1 MLVDPGRSAPG
12 NIASRWTWSA
22 DVGPDPTRR
31 QEHYIKNVEDLNMK
45 NTGYA
50 FGAVV
55 AALLLSPLTAPVALA
70 QETDA
75 SGLEEIVVLGSRRQ
89 DSSAEDLP
97 VPVSVIS
104 GDDFLNQ
111 GTPDIVDQLARLVP
125 SYNVNQQPISDAAT
139 LVRPANLRGLPPDST
154 LVLVNGKRRHRAA
167 VITFL
172 GGGVNDGSQGP
183 DISAIPS
190 IALKRVEV
198 LHDGAAAQYGSD
210 AIAGVINFVLKD
222 APEGGS
228 VEARWGQFY
237 EGDGDTFN
245 VAANVGLPLTEA
257 GFANFS
263 FEYKEANPTSR
274 SVQRGDAQG
283 LIAAGNTAVRTP
295 YAQIW
300 GAPEF
305 RYDYKFFGNVGIEL
319 GNGSEAYAFG
329 NYAEREVEGGFF
341 FRNPNNRGGIFD
353 GPVLEDGTH
362 TIKVADLSADGMSGN
377 CPVVRIADNAPD
389 AAALAAVAANPN
401 CFAFNERFPG
411 GFTPQFGG
419 VMTDYSFALGTRGE
433 TAGGWFYDLSAVF
446 GENSV
451 DFFMKNTI
459 NPQLA
464 RQETNIPTQY
474 RPGSYTEQ
482 DRTFNLDVSR
492 PFDMGAFSS
501 PVNVAFG
508 AEYREEEFE
517 IEAGGVNAWFVDD
530 SLAAQGFGIGSNG
543 FPGFSPR
550 IAGKSSGH
558 SWAAYLD
565 VETNITDNFLLNGA
579 VRYEDHENFGD
590 TIDGKVSARVDL
602 TDAVALRGSASTG
615 FRVPTVGQASVRNV
629 TTAFT
634 GGVLADEATLPPT
647 NPISAQKGG
656 VPLTPEES
664 VNFTGG
670 VVLSLADLSVTL
682 DYYHIEVQDR
692 IALTS
697 TQALTAADI
706 SALLA
711 QGVSDASSYS
721 GVRFF
726 TNDFDTTTQ
735 GIDLVATYP
744 VAMMG
749 GETLF
754 SFTGNWTDTK
764 VDAFNP
770 DIIGATRVRQLEE
783 AIPDIRFS
791 LSASHQRGPWR
802 FLARGYHYGGFYE
815 AHVNAGS
822 LPINAKSRWF
832 MDLEGA
838 YTFNDA
844 VTIVAGAQNLFD
856 EYPTANPWEGIVGAR
871 YPESS
876 PYGFNGGFYY
886 MRAIW
891 QFN

>member
-1 MLVDPGRSAPG
+1 MSRLGK
-12 NIASRWTWSA
+12 IASRWVWSA
-22 DVGPDPTRR
+22 DFGNVQRGGG
-31 QEHYIKNVEDLNMK
+31 KNATFKSMEDLSMK
-45 NTGYA
+45 NTSYA
-50 FGAVV
+50 LGAVM
-55 AALLLSPLTAPVALA
+55 AGLLLSPPTAPVAPA
-70 QETDA
+70 QDADA

-111 GTPDIVDQLARLVP
+111 GTTDIVDQLARLVP

-139 LVRPANLRGLPPDST
+139 FIRPANLRGLPPDAT

-198 LHDGAAAQYGSD
+198 LHDGASAQYGSD

-245 VAANVGLPLTEA
+245 VAANVGLPLTDA

-263 FEYKEANPTSR
+263 FEYKEADPTSR
-274 SVQRGDAQG
+274 SVQRGDAIG
-283 LIAAGNTAVRTP
+283 LIDAGNTAVRTP

-341 FRNPNNRGGIFD
+341 FRNPNTRPAIFD
-353 GPVLEDGTH
+353 GPVLADGTH

-377 CPVVRIADNAPD
+377 CPVVRIVDNAPD
-389 AAALAAVAANPN
+389 PAALAAVAADPN

-446 GENSV
+446 GENSI

-464 RQETNIPTQY
+464 RQETNIPTEY
-474 RPGSYTEQ
+474 RPGTYREQ
-482 DRTFNLDVSR
+482 DHTFNLDISR
-492 PFDMGAFSS
+492 PLDIGAFSS

-508 AEYREEEFE
+508 AEYREEEFK
-517 IEAGGVNAWFVDD
+517 IEAGGVNSWFLDER
-530 SLAAQGFGIGSNG
+530 LTRQGFGVGSNG
-543 FPGFSPR
+543 FSGFNPR
-550 IAGKSSGH
+550 AAGKNSRH
-558 SWAAYLD
+558 SWAAYLEL
-565 VETNITDNFLLNGA
+565 ETNITDNFLLNGA
-579 VRYEDHENFGD
+579 VRYEDYENFGD
-590 TIDGKVSARVDL
+590 TIDGKVSARLQV
-602 TDAVALRGSASTG
+602 TDALAIRGSASTG
-615 FRVPTVGQASVRNV
+615 FRVPTVGQANVRNV

-634 GGVLADEATLPPT
+634 NGVLADEATLPPT

-697 TQALTAADI
+697 TLPLSPADI
-706 SALLA
+706 QALLA
-711 QGVSDASSYS
+711 QGVSDATSYS

-726 TNDFDTTTQ
+726 SNEFDTTTQ
-735 GIDLVATYP
+735 GIDIAATYP
-744 VAMMG
+744 VAMLG
-749 GETLF
+749 GETVF

-764 VDAFNP
+764 VDKSNP
-770 DIIGATRVRQLEE
+770 DIIGATRVLQLEE
-783 AIPDIRFS
+783 AIPDVRFS

-838 YTFNDA
+838 YTFNDS

-856 EYPTANPWEGIVGAR
+856 EYPTANPWDFVVGAK

-891 QFN
+891 KFN